1 MRRTASLLSVTL
13 LAVAAWA
20 EDAPPVVAPPV
31 DPAPAPAPVAEP
43 APAPAPVAEAP
54 AAPAPVA
61 APSVDAAPA
70 AAATAV
76 AAPAAGPSSA
86 PLADDVVLINPSR
99 RARPAAAPRPARFGF
114 NVSLGAGYDSNILLE
129 NTDTPTATDENG
141 LALFGEVRGQLR
153 LVDGPRGRLAIFGAA
168 EINDYPDV
176 SEAQLIRYG
185 GGITAGGH
193 AGGFDPGLV
202 ASYNHFLIDQEAAAD
217 AVNVNGYVAKV
228 FESNVAVLGVG
239 AQYVDYVDNE
249 DITGTLYDASYRH
262 WFLLE
267 PSRVNRRVELGI
279 KIGKND
285 TDNEDFAYTVIT
297 PTVAGIYRIGDN
309 KPVFGTQDL
318 SAKVQ
323 YEIRRYPDP
332 EAGGDAER
340 QKLLTASAGYDYFL
354 TTWLS
359 LGGYGSYSKRS
370 STEEVN
376 RYDRFQTGFRLN
388 ATW

>member
-13 LAVAAWA
+13 LAVAVWA
-20 EDAPPVVAPPV
+20 EDVPPVVAPPV
-31 DPAPAPAPVAEP
+31 DPAPAPAAEP
-43 APAPAPVAEAP
+43 APAPAAEIP
-54 AAPAPVA
+54 AAPAPVE
-61 APSVDAAPA
+61 APPVDAAPA

-76 AAPAAGPSSA
+76 AAPAAGPATA

-99 RARPAAAPRPARFGF
+99 RAKPAAAPRPARFGF

-168 EINDYPDV
+168 EVNDYPDV

-185 GGITAGGH
+185 GGLTAGGH
-193 AGGFDPGLV
+193 VGGFDPGLV
-202 ASYNHFLIDQEAAAD
+202 ASYNRFLIDQEFAAN
-217 AVNVNGYVAKV
+217 AVNVNGYAAKV

-239 AQYVDYVDNE
+239 AQYVDYAENE

-267 PSRVNRRVELGI
+267 PNRVNRRVELGI
-279 KIGKND
+279 KIGTND
-285 TDNEDFAYTVIT
+285 TDNEDFAYTVVT
-297 PTVAGIYRIGDN
+297 PTVAGLYRIGDS

-323 YEIRRYPDP
+323 YEMRSYSDP

-340 QKLLTASAGYDYFL
+340 QKLLTAAAGYDYFL

-359 LGGYGSYSKRS
+359 LGGYGSFSKRA
-370 STEEVN
+370 STEEAN